1 MLVTGTGRSGG
12 DSLKA
17 GRTGGGQQ
25 LGRCGAHGKD
35 LGDQKKCRSLGR
47 QSEAPGTLGSGLWAP
62 GGQSTG
68 MSVPLCPVSCPASSP
83 EQVLQSG
90 LLEQWTK

>member
-1 MLVTGTGRSGG
+1 MKGSRAAVWDHPTQSGRLRVGLGCWSLGQARVVET
-12 DSLKA
+12 LKA

-47 QSEAPGTLGSGLWAP
+47 QSEAPGTLGSGLREDR
-62 GGQSTG
+62 
-68 MSVPLCPVSCPASSP
+68 V
-83 EQVLQSG
+83 QV
-90 LLEQWTK
+90 